1 MTSSSP
7 FPDAFP
13 AATDQDVSMQ
23 PGYYF
28 EDSVQQQER
37 ERIFARCWNFV
48 GFAEQVAEHGQFLTV
63 EIGGTSVVVQNFQGE
78 LRALHNVCTHRFA
91 KIQEEKCG
99 KRALTCP
106 YHGWTYDKEGTPFIP
121 GNAKYFQLDDAGR
134 KARALRSFKLE
145 QCGRFL
151 FVRLAEEGPTLPQ
164 YLGPYADILLHLS
177 EIFTD
182 QVDDQ
187 RSLWQANWKLGVESV
202 LEVYHVGLVHPESFK
217 NYVQARWEIDVG
229 EGFNNGVAYLS
240 ENSAKWWDGVRQR
253 LKLHQSQRFPNYD
266 HFFIFP
272 NLAIGL
278 SHGCLMSVQT
288 YTPLTPQTNE
298 LHYRIFMAAS
308 DLEAG
313 RQAAVRKAVVENVTT
328 FNRVILGEDQHIM
341 EQVQKGNA
349 QMSMAPVHGSN
360 EARIR
365 KFHQH
370 WHHWMSLA
378 SGENAKR
385 D

>member
-1 MTSSSP
+1 MR
-7 FPDAFP
+7 
-13 AATDQDVSMQ
+13 

-28 EDSVQQQER
+28 EDDVQDRER
-37 ERIFARCWNFV
+37 ELIFSRCWNFV

-99 KRALTCP
+99 KRSLTCP

-121 GNAKYFQLDDAGR
+121 GNGKYFQLDDEGR
-134 KARALRSFKLE
+134 KARALRRFSID

-151 FVRLAEEGPTLPQ
+151 FVRLADQGPSLAQ
-164 YLGPYADILLHLS
+164 YLGAYADVLQHLS
-177 EIFTD
+177 DTFTD

-187 RSLWQANWKLGVESV
+187 RKLWQANWKLGVESV
-202 LEVYHVGLVHPESFK
+202 LEVYHVGMVHPESFK
-217 NYVQARWEIDVG
+217 NFVQARWEIEVADV
-229 EGFNNGVAYLS
+229 FNNGIAYLS
-240 ENSAKWWDGVRQR
+240 ENSAKWWEGVRKR

-288 YTPLTPQTNE
+288 CTPLTPQTNE
-298 LHYRIFMAAS
+298 LHYRIFMAGS
-308 DLEAG
+308 ELGPD
-313 RQAAVRKAVVENVTT
+313 QQTAVRKAVVDNVTS

-341 EQVQKGNA
+341 EQVQKGNSQM
-349 QMSMAPVHGSN
+349 QMSPIHGSN

-365 KFHQH
+365 KFHQD
-370 WHHWMSLA
+370 WHRWMDAGTGAPGS
-378 SGENAKR
+378 S